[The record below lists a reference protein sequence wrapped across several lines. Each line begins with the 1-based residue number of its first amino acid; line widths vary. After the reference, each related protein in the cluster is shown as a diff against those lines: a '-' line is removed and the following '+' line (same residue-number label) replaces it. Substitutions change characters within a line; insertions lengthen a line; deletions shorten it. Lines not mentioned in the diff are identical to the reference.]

1 MSLEI
6 NNAAGVKL
14 INDLFLENDLIFTLG
29 LFYTNDFT
37 ITILGAITGASS
49 AKYISTSDELNV
61 SSTNGG
67 LSRLVDITVPANQI
81 VEYPIGPNGIYFMP
95 ATLNANSGTDYDN
108 FTARVTLLEQV
119 G

>member
-1 MSLEI
+1 MILLLQSLAYI
-6 NNAAGVKL
+6 V
-14 INDLFLENDLIFTLG
+14 
-29 LFYTNDFT
+29 
-37 ITILGAITGASS
+37 SS

-95 ATLNANSGTDYDN
+95 ATLNANRY
-108 FTARVTLLEQV
+108 
-119 G
+119 